1 MNRTDALASAVKKA
15 VGGPGGSEVSVY
27 VFDEK
32 RKVFTKGH
40 GEPEYYIPGTAETI
54 PEDSMGSQDGPAT
67 VVARVNRSTV
77 CEEDRVVGLYASRRD
92 YHAVFLVRDDRI
104 LSIDMFG
111 DCSAASGLVERF
123 VLAFSEAMG
132 GLSRFEKRK

>member
-1 MNRTDALASAVKKA
+1 MNKTDALAAAVKKA
-15 VGGPGGSEVSVY
+15 VGGPDGSEVSVY

-32 RKVFTKGH
+32 EKVLKKGH
-40 GEPEYYIPGTAETI
+40 GEPEYYIPGTAETVSFT
-54 PEDSMGSQDGPAT
+54 PPHGPVT
-67 VVARVNRSTV
+67 VIASVKRSKV
-77 CEEDRVVGLYASRRD
+77 CEEERVVGLYAPRRD
-92 YHAVFLVRDDRI
+92 SHAVFRVRDDTI

-132 GLSRFEKRK
+132 GLSRFD